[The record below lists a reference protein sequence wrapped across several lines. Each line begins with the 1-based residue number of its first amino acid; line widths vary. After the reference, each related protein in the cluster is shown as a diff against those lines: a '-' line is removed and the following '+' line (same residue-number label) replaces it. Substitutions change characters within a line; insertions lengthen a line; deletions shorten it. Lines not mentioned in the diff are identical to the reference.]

1 MKSSSHKFFRALLVL
16 ATTLVVLVFAGSRLY
31 PVHINTSLLL
41 VMILF
46 LSIVTLGVHL
56 TLLKV
61 SEDKPQKFVR
71 VFMIAT
77 MLKLLLYLIFVLAGA
92 FLYREQAA
100 AILISFLVFY
110 LCFTALEVFF
120 LRRHLDSQ

>member
-1 MKSSSHKFFRALLVL
+1 MIALTALL
-16 ATTLVVLVFAGSRLY
+16 AVLVLLVAFWY
-31 PVHINTSLLL
+31 PNQVNSTLFL

-46 LSIVTLGVHL
+46 LGVITSAVHL
-56 TLLKV
+56 LLLKV
-61 SEDKPQKFVR
+61 SEDRPQKFVR

-77 MLKLLLYLIFVLAGA
+77 MLKLLVYLIFILVGA
-92 FLYREQAA
+92 YLFREYAA
-100 AILISFLVFY
+100 AILIGFLVLY

>member
-1 MKSSSHKFFRALLVL
+1 MRSSVSDFFKALIALTALL
-16 ATTLVVLVFAGSRLY
+16 AVLVLLVAFWY
-31 PVHINTSLLL
+31 PNQVNSTLFL

-46 LSIVTLGVHL
+46 LGVITSAVHL
-56 TLLKV
+56 LLLKV
-61 SEDKPQKFVR
+61 SEDRPQKFVR

-77 MLKLLLYLIFVLAGA
+77 MLKLLVYLIFILVGA
-92 FLYREQAA
+92 YLFREYAA
-100 AILISFLVFY
+100 AILIGFLVLY